1 MRNRGVEPI
10 AQIRRVALRANKLIV
25 GALAV
30 SMANG
35 ALAGPTVSLGASL
48 GVSLGGRL
56 GEVLGNPLGLLL
68 PIVSVSGSLL
78 SVAAVSLVLGI
89 YIVRRKRN
97 R

>member
-1 MRNRGVEPI
+1 M
-10 AQIRRVALRANKLIV
+10 RANKLIV

-68 PIVSVSGSLL
+68 PIVSGGLL

>member
-35 ALAGPTVSLGASL
+35 ALAGLTVPLGASL

-68 PIVSVSGSLL
+68 PIVSGGLL